1 MEKLVPCV
9 YLWKQIIL
17 SLAIYTSQE
26 VICKTLINILK
37 RLGSQADLVFFV
49 MISSETKLAI
59 QDTFFC
65 FNYCKI
71 FLSEAATYYI

>member
-1 MEKLVPCV
+1 MIINVQHFSGKKGVQEHKKEAMSFTRESYMEKLLFCV

-37 RLGSQADLVFFV
+37 RQHTGKS
-49 MISSETKLAI
+49 T
-59 QDTFFC
+59 
-65 FNYCKI
+65 
-71 FLSEAATYYI
+71 